1 METRT
6 QTQIYLLGSTVTELL
21 GPRLPSN
28 RQVYGLFLHYHV
40 TEKLTIRNAAT
51 TVIEEVKQFWERARI
66 PVRDSQHCICK
77 LEKLFNEWKVLKKHK
92 NRETSLHKQQVA
104 EFVENLEN
112 LFDIAHAD
120 ALSMIKIAEDRAF
133 LLAQREKGRRGMMG
147 PVDQMLAAREKRVQE
162 AAKKEEQRRL
172 KAKEYALEMS
182 SMTEVAYSFSSC
194 EDNTD
199 DDSPSTEG
207 AAAEGCPKKKKLRR
221 ATKNIITPG
230 LAAALDRTGISSRR
244 ATFVLAEAAK
254 SFGHD
259 TEDITINRM
268 SIHRQR
274 KQHRAKFV
282 EEFKAKF
289 PADIPLIIHWDGK
302 LLEDLTS
309 KQHVNRLPL
318 EKEDSVNCWVC
329 QELHLEL
336 GRLRHWQ

>member
-6 QTQIYLLGSTVTELL
+6 QTHIYLLGSTVTELL

-147 PVDQMLAAREKRVQE
+147 PVDQMLAAREK
-162 AAKKEEQRRL
+162 KEFKRRL
-172 KAKEYALEMS
+172 K
-182 SMTEVAYSFSSC
+182 
-194 EDNTD
+194 
-199 DDSPSTEG
+199 
-207 AAAEGCPKKKKLRR
+207 R
-221 ATKNIITPG
+221 KNKG
-230 LAAALDRTGISSRR
+230 
-244 ATFVLAEAAK
+244 V
-254 SFGHD
+254 
-259 TEDITINRM
+259 
-268 SIHRQR
+268 
-274 KQHRAKFV
+274 
-282 EEFKAKF
+282 
-289 PADIPLIIHWDGK
+289 
-302 LLEDLTS
+302 
-309 KQHVNRLPL
+309 
-318 EKEDSVNCWVC
+318 
-329 QELHLEL
+329 
-336 GRLRHWQ
+336 